1 MRRGVDSSHDL
12 LVPIP
17 AFVALFYG
25 VCVERK
31 ARSLCSGHAR
41 HTFMWRQRK
50 IARIRCG
57 LASARQVLQ
66 RRLRERP
73 NQGRAIIHAIW
84 GPELLCGTPPVSD
97 IAMVCA
103 PHIGREQRVH
113 WRGNSHG
120 YGHGDSARA
129 PPQRTALLAPLEY
142 MSLTVMRC
150 EDVVQ
155 VQDHG
160 LETWR
165 ATVVLAGPRNV
176 AATADRPPRSSTAC
190 PSMLTSWSSSLTSP
204 CLKAGPPGRTLATH
218 TPGKA
223 RSDTEG
229 KPLLS
234 LMRSPT
240 PQMSV
245 ERSVRARR
253 ASVSCAPWH
262 SLALNSSTVA
272 LIAAV

>member
-1 MRRGVDSSHDL
+1 MRRGFDSSHDL
-12 LVPIP
+12 LLPIR

-25 VCVERK
+25 VSVERK
-31 ARSLCSGHAR
+31 ARSLCSGDAR
-41 HTFMWRQRK
+41 HTFMSRQMTRRGR
-50 IARIRCG
+50 ARIRCG

-73 NQGRAIIHAIW
+73 NQGRAIIHAVW
-84 GPELLCGTPPVSD
+84 GPELLCRTPPVSD
-97 IAMVCA
+97 ISN
-103 PHIGREQRVH
+103 GLR
-113 WRGNSHG
+113 
-120 YGHGDSARA
+120 
-129 PPQRTALLAPLEY
+129 RTA
-142 MSLTVMRC
+142 
-150 EDVVQ
+150 Q
-155 VQDHG
+155 VTTLCRHDG
-160 LETWR
+160 FATWR

-176 AATADRPPRSSTAC
+176 AATADSPPRSSTAC

-218 TPGKA
+218 TAGKA
-223 RSDTEG
+223 RPDTEG

-253 ASVSCAPWH
+253 ASVSCALWR

>member
-1 MRRGVDSSHDL
+1 MRRGFDSSHDL

-120 YGHGDSARA
+120 YWHGDSARA

-142 MSLTVMRC
+142 MSCGAMTTCKCRIMDWKPGGQRWCWQALVTSLPRPTGRRGRQLRVRLC
-150 EDVVQ
+150 SP
-155 VQDHG
+155 
-160 LETWR
+160 
-165 ATVVLAGPRNV
+165 AGPH
-176 AATADRPPRSSTAC
+176 P
-190 PSMLTSWSSSLTSP
+190 
-204 CLKAGPPGRTLATH
+204 
-218 TPGKA
+218 
-223 RSDTEG
+223 
-229 KPLLS
+229 
-234 LMRSPT
+234 
-240 PQMSV
+240 
-245 ERSVRARR
+245 
-253 ASVSCAPWH
+253 
-262 SLALNSSTVA
+262 
-272 LIAAV
+272 